1 MRRIA
6 IILTAAVAASS
17 AGVAPAAAAPPA
29 PGWQVAR
36 QDARA
41 GTWVTLVT
49 GDRVY
54 LDGDR
59 VAIEAAAG
67 REGVGFS
74 QYAREGHQYV
84 VPNDALRLVSSGRVD
99 RRLFDVTGLV
109 AAGYDDSRVA
119 EVPTIVTGASPRAA
133 RVTRALSSVGGS
145 AVRVDKR
152 RATSFWA
159 DVTANRVGRLWLDGR
174 REVSL
179 DRSVPQIGAPDAWA
193 AGYDGSGVTVAVLDT
208 GADATHPDLAGRI
221 AEQRDFTGTGDLR
234 DTVGHG
240 THVAATIAGTNA
252 RYRGV
257 APGATLLI
265 GKVCP
270 TRQCDESAILA
281 GMEWAAPRADVVNLS
296 LGGPDTGADDPLKAA
311 LNALTAST
319 GALFVVAAGNN
330 GAEGGVSSPATA
342 DAALAVG
349 AVDRQENLASFSN
362 RGPRADGA
370 IKPDVTAP
378 GVDIVAARSR
388 DSGYPE
394 HSPGYTQLSGT
405 SMATP
410 HVAGA
415 AALLAQQH
423 PAWRAG
429 ELKAQLMAS
438 ARPNPALTPV
448 QQGAGR
454 VDLTR
459 AVKQAVLPSPASLA
473 LGTQPY
479 PADDDAPVMRTVTYR
494 NDGAGPVTLSL
505 TAPAT
510 GPDGAPAPAG
520 MFTVSPAQLTVPAG
534 GAASATLTAD
544 TRKTSP
550 TGAFHGAV
558 VATSADGTVSAR
570 VPLTIAKEHESRRL
584 TVTVLDRTGAP
595 ATDYSLLLVGVD
607 FPVIKAPYSATGT
620 TTTSLRVG
628 RYDLQATVVT
638 PEPGGGSST
647 LLVRPALTVA
657 PGGDVQVVLD
667 ARQGTPASVTVPRV
681 GAASRLAALGYYRVL
696 PSGYQF
702 ANRVTGATFGKLY
715 AASLGDPLPA
725 DAGTLTGE
733 VRTFWARS
741 NVDGTFTDSPY
752 EYNLVWFKRGGVF
765 RDFRH
770 VVRDGELARVTHRFH
785 SVTPDARTALMH
797 NWGFPAEG
805 GSALSGP
812 IPFTIP
818 SERVIYHSAAGVSWE
833 SRLDQR
839 GPGYGTQF
847 WSAPVTWR
855 AGKRYTV
862 DWQKGPASP
871 VFNGDRV
878 FFTRQGNTMAF
889 NVPPF
894 GDQAGHAGYST
905 LDTGRMAF
913 YRDGTLLADIPTYFY
928 DAGGAVPAAESTY
941 RLEYAVTRGGDG
953 SFDHATAISGAWTF
967 RSRET
972 PADRATPMPL
982 ASVAFRPALDL
993 ENSAPGGRPYA
1004 VPVSVER
1011 QPGAAPSTLRGSR
1024 VDVSYDEGATW
1035 HRAPLLPTGRGSWLA
1050 LLHHPQRGSVSLRA
1064 SASYADGATVDHTVL
1079 RAYTLR

>member
-6 IILTAAVAASS
+6 IVLCVAVASS
-17 AGVAPAAAAPPA
+17 GVAPAAAASPAWRVNTEA
-29 PGWQVAR
+29 PG
-36 QDARA
+36 
-41 GTWVTLVT
+41 GHWVTLVT

-67 REGVGFS
+67 RERVGFS
-74 QYAREGHQYV
+74 QYSREGHQYV

-99 RRLFDVTGLV
+99 SRLFDVTGLV
-109 AAGYDDSRVA
+109 AAGYDDSQVA
-119 EVPTIVTGASPRAA
+119 EVPTILSGVSSRSG
-133 RVTRALSSVGGS
+133 RVTRSLSSVGGS
-145 AVRVDKR
+145 AVKVEKR
-152 RATSFWA
+152 RAASFWA
-159 DVTANRVGRLWLDGR
+159 DVTANKAGKVWLDGR
-174 REVSL
+174 RTVSL
-179 DRSVPQIGAPDAWA
+179 DRSAAQIGAPDAWA

-221 AEQRDFTGTGDLR
+221 AEQRDFTGTDLR

-240 THVAATIAGTNA
+240 THVAATIAGTST
-252 RYRGV
+252 RYRGI

-270 TRQCDESAILA
+270 TRQCSESAILA
-281 GMEWAAPRADVVNLS
+281 GMEWAAPRADIVNMS
-296 LGGPDTGADDPLKAA
+296 LGGPDTGDADPLKVA

-319 GALFVVAAGNN
+319 GTLFVVAAGNN

-362 RGPRADGA
+362 RGPRADGG
-370 IKPDVTAP
+370 IKPDITAP
-378 GVDIVAARSR
+378 GVDIVAALSK
-388 DSGYPE
+388 DSGYPAS
-394 HSPGYTQLSGT
+394 SPGYTQLSGT

-438 ARPNPALTPV
+438 ARSNPALTPN

-459 AVKQAVLPSPASLA
+459 AVRQAVLAAPVSLA
-473 LGTQPY
+473 LGTQAF
-479 PADDDAPVMRTVTYR
+479 PAGDDTPVVRTVTYR
-494 NDGAGPVTLSL
+494 NEGAAPLTLAL

-510 GPDGAPAPAG
+510 GPDGGPAPAG
-520 MFTVSPAQLTVPAG
+520 MFAVSPALLTVPAG
-534 GAASATLTAD
+534 GTASATVTAD
-544 TRKTSP
+544 TRVTSP

-558 VATSADGTVSAR
+558 VASSADGTISAR

-595 ATDYSLLLVGVD
+595 ATDYSLNIVGVD
-607 FPVIKAPYSATGT
+607 FPVIKVPYSATGT

-647 LLVRPALTVA
+647 LLVRPAFTVGS
-657 PGGDVQVVLD
+657 GGDAQVVLD
-667 ARQGTPASVTVPRV
+667 ARQGTPASVTVRRE
-681 GAASRLAALGYYRVL
+681 GAASRLADLGYHRVL
-696 PSGYQF
+696 PSGYSLPY
-702 ANRVTGATFGKLY
+702 RVIGNTFDKLY

-725 DAGTLTGE
+725 DAGTLTAE
-733 VRTFWARS
+733 VRAFWARS
-741 NVDGTFTDSPY
+741 NADGTFTDSPY
-752 EYNLVWFKRGGVF
+752 EYDLVWYKRGALF
-765 RDFRH
+765 RNFRH
-770 VVRDGELARVTHRFH
+770 VVRDSELAKVTHRFY
-785 SVTPDARTALMH
+785 SVTPDARSAIMH

-818 SERVIYHSAAGVSWE
+818 GERVSYHSAEGVNWD

-847 WSAPVTWR
+847 WTAPVTWK

-862 DWQKGPASP
+862 EWQKGPASP
-871 VFNGDRV
+871 IFNSDLV
-878 FFTRQGNTMAF
+878 FFTRKGNMMSF

-894 GDQAGHAGYST
+894 GDQAGHTGYST
-905 LDTGRMAF
+905 LDTGKMSF

-928 DAGGAVPAAESTY
+928 DAGGAVPATESTY
-941 RLEYAVTRGGDG
+941 RLEYAVTRGADG
-953 SFDHATAISGAWTF
+953 SFDNATAISGAWTF
-967 RSRET
+967 RSAET
-972 PADRATPMPL
+972 PADKTTSLPL

-1004 VPVSVER
+1004 VPLTIER
-1011 QPGAAPSTLRGSR
+1011 QPGAAPSALRKAT

-1035 HRAPLLPTGRGSWLA
+1035 HRVPLLPTGRASWLA
-1050 LLHHPQRGSVSLRA
+1050 LLSHPKQGSVSLRA
-1064 SASYADGATVDHTVL
+1064 SAEYADAATVIYTVT
-1079 RAYTLR
+1079 RAYNLR

>member
-6 IILTAAVAASS
+6 IILCAAVAASS
-17 AGVAPAAAAPPA
+17 AGVVPVAAAPPA
-29 PGWQVAR
+29 AAWQVNTKAPGGR
-36 QDARA
+36 
-41 GTWVTLVT
+41 WVTLVT

-67 REGVGFS
+67 RERVGFS

-99 RRLFDVTGLV
+99 GRLFDVTGLV
-109 AAGYDDSRVA
+109 AAGYDDSAVA
-119 EVPTIVTGASPRAA
+119 EVPAIVTGASPQAT
-133 RVTRALSSVGGS
+133 RVTRALSSVRGS

-152 RATSFWA
+152 RAATFWA
-159 DVTANRVGRLWLDGR
+159 DVTANKVGKLWLDGR
-174 REVSL
+174 RTISL

-221 AEQRDFTGTGDLR
+221 TEQRDFTGTGDLR

-281 GMEWAAPRADVVNLS
+281 GMEWAAPRADIVNLS
-296 LGGPDTGADDPLKAA
+296 LGGPDTGDADPLKVA

-319 GALFVVAAGNN
+319 GTLFVVAAGNN

-370 IKPDVTAP
+370 IKPDLTAP
-378 GVDIVAARSR
+378 GVDIVAARSK

-394 HSPGYTQLSGT
+394 SSPGYTQLSGT

-438 ARPNPALTPV
+438 ARPNPALTPN

-459 AVKQAVLPSPASLA
+459 AVRQAVLAAPASLA
-473 LGTQPY
+473 LGTQAY
-479 PADDDAPVMRTVTYR
+479 PASDDAPVVRTVTYR
-494 NDGAGPVTLSL
+494 NDGAAAVTLTL

-510 GPDGAPAPAG
+510 GPDGAAAPAG
-520 MFTVSPAQLTVPAG
+520 MFAVSPERLTVPAG
-534 GAASATLTAD
+534 GTASATLTAD
-544 TRKTSP
+544 TRVTSP
-550 TGAFHGAV
+550 TGAFQGAV
-558 VATSADGTVSAR
+558 VASSADGTISAR

-595 ATDYSLLLVGVD
+595 ATDYALHIVGVD
-607 FPVIKAPYSATGT
+607 FQVFKVPYSATGT

-647 LLVRPALTVA
+647 LLVRPAFTVA
-657 PGGDVQVVLD
+657 SGGDAQVVLD
-667 ARQGTPASVTVPRV
+667 ARQGTSASVTVRRE
-681 GAASRLAALGYYRVL
+681 GAASRLAALGYHRVL
-696 PSGYQF
+696 PSGYSLPY
-702 ANRVTGATFGKLY
+702 RVVGATFDKLY

-725 DAGTLTGE
+725 DAGRLTSE

-741 NVDGTFTDSPY
+741 NADGTFDDSPY
-752 EYNLVWFKRGGVF
+752 EYDLVWYKRGGLF

-770 VVRDGELARVTHRFH
+770 VVRDSELAKVTHRFH
-785 SVTPDARTALMH
+785 AVTPDARTAIMH

-818 SERVIYHSAAGVSWE
+818 GERVSYHSADGVSWD

-847 WSAPVTWR
+847 WTAPVTWK

-862 DWQKGPASP
+862 EWQKGPAAP
-871 VFNGDRV
+871 IFNDDLV
-878 FFTRQGNTMAF
+878 FFTRTGNVMAF

-894 GDQAGHAGYST
+894 GDQAGHSGYST
-905 LDTGRMAF
+905 LDTGKMAF
-913 YRDGTLLADIPTYFY
+913 YRDGVLLASIPTYFY
-928 DAGGAVPAAESTY
+928 DAGGAVPATESTY
-941 RLEYAVTRGGDG
+941 RLEYAVTRGADG
-953 SFDHATAISGAWTF
+953 SFDNATAISGAWTF
-967 RSRET
+967 RSAET
-972 PADRATPMPL
+972 PADRKTALPL

-1004 VPVSVER
+1004 VPVTIER
-1011 QPGAAPSTLRGSR
+1011 QPGAAPSALRKTR

-1035 HRAPLLPTGRGSWLA
+1035 HRVTLLPTGRASWLA
-1050 LLHHPQRGSVSLRA
+1050 MLHHPKQGSVSLRA
-1064 SASYADGATVDHTVL
+1064 TAEYADGATVDYTVT
-1079 RAYTLR
+1079 RAYSLR